1 MAEPTTNDDRPARGS
16 APVARSGGIPWLQVG
31 IVLDLIGFALIG
43 LAWAS
48 VAGKAEV
55 ADQVPAVLL
64 GGFGGL
70 ALVVVGMVMIDV
82 QSSQRDR
89 VERDHQIRVLTEIV
103 DRLDAQAGV
112 TGPQP

>member
-1 MAEPTTNDDRPARGS
+1 MAEPTTNDQRRTRGPAEVRAGS
-16 APVARSGGIPWLQVG
+16 IPWLQVG
-31 IVLDLIGFALIG
+31 IVLDLLGFALIG

-55 ADQVPAVLL
+55 ADQVPAVVL
-64 GGFGGL
+64 GGIGGL
-70 ALVVVGMVMIDV
+70 GLVVVGMLLIDV

-89 VERDHQIRVLTEIV
+89 IERDHQIRVLTEIV

-112 TGPQP
+112 TEHRP